1 MLVIANNVGTRGV
14 EDFLTDNCAKFR
26 IDELIDLIIIH
37 VYNHSP
43 LAVEIKTRGVKKQF
57 KNLQQELSKDI
68 IDNWFAIIGHE
79 CPPT

>member
-1 MLVIANNVGTRGV
+1 MMLGAG
-14 EDFLTDNCAKFR
+14 DFLTDNWANLR
-26 IDELIDLIIIH
+26 IDEFIDLIINY

-43 LAVEIKTRGVKKQF
+43 LAVETKSRGIKKQL

-68 IDNWFAIIGHE
+68 IDDWFAIIGHD